1 MESLRVRKTL
11 DIEVNDNGDIIT
23 IPVEDVQFLDGFY
36 DLVDKF
42 SNKGQEIKAKG
53 TGMNQKEHIQ
63 LLVTVCR
70 ISQQRLIIYLE
81 KIAVKRYLIPQHH
94 PHTQLL
100 ISLIR
105 CCLYLTVIQMR
116 DKNALQISIAGRDRV
131 AHLTRNMAVTARIE
145 GRDRYVQCHAGQA
158 AI

>member
-53 TGMNQKEHIQ
+53 TGTNQKEHIQ
-63 LLVTVCR
+63 LLVTVMQDITAEIDNIFGEDCC
-70 ISQQRLIIYLE
+70 E
-81 KIAVKRYLIPQHH
+81 KVFDL
-94 PHTQLL
+94 
-100 ISLIR
+100 SLIH
-105 CCLYLTVIQMR
+105 I
-116 DKNALQISIAGRDRV
+116 
-131 AHLTRNMAVTARIE
+131 
-145 GRDRYVQCHAGQA
+145 
-158 AI
+158 

>member
-63 LLVTVCR
+63 LLVTVMQDITAEIDNIFGEDCC
-70 ISQQRLIIYLE
+70 E
-81 KIAVKRYLIPQHH
+81 KVFDTTAPSPYAVADFFD
-94 PHTQLL
+94 
-100 ISLIR
+100 
-105 CCLYLTVIQMR
+105 QMPP
-116 DKNALQISIAGRDRV
+116 IF
-131 AHLTRNMAVTARIE
+131 
-145 GRDRYVQCHAGQA
+145 DRYTNERQKRIANKYSRERQGGTFNPQYGSNRKNRRKR
-158 AI
+158 